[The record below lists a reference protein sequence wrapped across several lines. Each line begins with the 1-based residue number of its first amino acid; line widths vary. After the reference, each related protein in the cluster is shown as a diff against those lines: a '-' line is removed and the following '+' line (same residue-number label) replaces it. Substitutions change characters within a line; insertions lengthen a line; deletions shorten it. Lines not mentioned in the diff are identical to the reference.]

1 MTNREFLVAVL
12 SDENLDPF
20 DNGADGEAMVYYNIN
35 CPYLGADKRAHCIR
49 DGFRDGFDKE
59 HEREQCVA
67 CKMEWLEMEVDT

>member
-20 DNGADGEAMVYYNIN
+20 DNGADGEAAVWYHIK
-35 CPYLGADKRAHCIR
+35 CPYLGADKRAHC
-49 DGFRDGFDKE
+49 FRDGFDNE

-67 CKMEWLEMEVDT
+67 CKMEWLEQEVDT

>member
-20 DNGADGEAMVYYNIN
+20 DNGADGEATVYYNIN
-35 CPYLGADKRAHCIR
+35 CPYHGGDERAHC
-49 DGFRDGFDKE
+49 FRDGFSKD
-59 HEREQCVA
+59 ERAQCVA

>member
-20 DNGADGEAMVYYNIN
+20 DNGADGEATVYYNIN
-35 CPYLGADKRAHCIR
+35 CPYRGADKRAHCV
-49 DGFRDGFDKE
+49 RDGFDKE

-67 CKMEWLEMEVDT
+67 CKVEWLEREVAE